1 MAKNFKNKD
10 LFDTI
15 ETEYKPDVSESQ
27 GKTEMQKK
35 EVSQSQ
41 HTVEVQK
48 DMSESQRKL
57 GRPKTR
63 TEEMRTINVAIPMSV
78 FKKLDVA
85 KACYGNSITRYVNK
99 AIERDLESNYSKYE
113 SIFNNLNDIQ

>member
-27 GKTEMQKK
+27 GKTKMQKK
-35 EVSQSQ
+35 EVS
-41 HTVEVQK
+41 
-48 DMSESQRKL
+48 ESQRKV